1 MFEIHSKCLIWANFK
16 NKIKTLDGVYENLFP
31 FLTIF
36 NDFFLQI
43 FLTIFKTLTKK
54 VTFILKMELRLKV
67 ELRTTEENRG
77 YEQIIKLKFPGSQ
90 KSWDE
95 KKILEGTPKLLHNS
109 SSTDDETTIN
119 VVLYAVGF
127 LKQHMEKD
135 KNGSF

>member
-1 MFEIHSKCLIWANFK
+1 M
-16 NKIKTLDGVYENLFP
+16 
-31 FLTIF
+31 
-36 NDFFLQI
+36 
-43 FLTIFKTLTKK
+43 
-54 VTFILKMELRLKV
+54 R
-67 ELRTTEENRG
+67 R
-77 YEQIIKLKFPGSQ
+77 
-90 KSWDE
+90 